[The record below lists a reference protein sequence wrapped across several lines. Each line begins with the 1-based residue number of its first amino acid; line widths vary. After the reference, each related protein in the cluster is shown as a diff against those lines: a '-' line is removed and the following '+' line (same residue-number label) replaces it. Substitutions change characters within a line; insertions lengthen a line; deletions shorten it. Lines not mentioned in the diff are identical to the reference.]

1 MRLDTHDE
9 SIKVFCS
16 PRYFPM
22 TAFQMKRDNNAHYF
36 LIGDTD
42 KLETKDTTLT
52 ISLAKLMDGRS
63 EWSGT
68 SSELQNSLRNFDFVS
83 NITAA
88 VFGKILEEDK
98 LTLLSLHGIN
108 ISKQSKN
115 IKQPDG
121 SFNTSR
127 IIFLKKSK
135 ADPQS

>member
-1 MRLDTHDE
+1 
-9 SIKVFCS
+9 
-16 PRYFPM
+16 M
-22 TAFQMKRDNNAHYF
+22 TAFQMKRDNNGHYF
-36 LIGDTD
+36 LVGDTE
-42 KLETKDTTLT
+42 KLETKDTPLT
-52 ISLAKLMDGRS
+52 ISLARFMDGKH

-68 SSELQNSLRNFDFVS
+68 SSELQQSLHNFDFVA
-83 NITAA
+83 NITPA

-121 SFNTSR
+121 SFKTSR
-127 IIFLKKSK
+127 IIFLQRSI

>member
-1 MRLDTHDE
+1 
-9 SIKVFCS
+9 
-16 PRYFPM
+16 
-22 TAFQMKRDNNAHYF
+22 
-36 LIGDTD
+36 
-42 KLETKDTTLT
+42 
-52 ISLAKLMDGRS
+52 MDGRS

-68 SSELQNSLRNFDFVS
+68 SSELQNSLRDFDFVA

-121 SFNTSR
+121 SFKTSR
-127 IIFLKKSK
+127 IIYLQSTI
-135 ADPQS
+135 ADP